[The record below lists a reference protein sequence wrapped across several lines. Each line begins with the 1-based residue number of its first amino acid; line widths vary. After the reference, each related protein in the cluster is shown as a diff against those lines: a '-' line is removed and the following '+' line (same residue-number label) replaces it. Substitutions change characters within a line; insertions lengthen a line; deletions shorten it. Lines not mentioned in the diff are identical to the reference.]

1 MCNSYDR
8 KQSLFNAALTPQT
21 DEEEKTQQK
30 DKVRLQKI
38 EQDTKKRKKEVQDE
52 STRQILKREQD
63 INISFSL

>member
-8 KQSLFNAALTPQT
+8 KQSLFNAALIPQT

-38 EQDTKKRKKEVQDE
+38 EQDTKKRRKEVQDE

-63 INISFSL
+63 INLSFSL